1 MSERKRYILYDL
13 TIWSNGKQKQK
24 PQAYGVTEQI
34 VA

>member
-13 TIWSNGKQKQK
+13 TFGQMEKKKK